1 MKSIPKEGGSKQ
13 LILQP
18 QMNCKFCSKELTK
31 IQIHEY
37 LRGKTNGTCSRS
49 CGNLYRHYFR
59 IENAPMY
66 QNGRKL
72 YEHNCHVCKNDF
84 KSTVPNQSCCSMKCV
99 GVISSKRM
107 TINNPMKDIETRKK
121 VSNTLKDRF
130 HKPPIIGGNGR
141 GLTKWQKILL
151 DELLLIDKTF
161 VAEYIFNTKEFN
173 QNKIYPNH
181 YKIDIASEKYKL
193 AIEVDGNTHKSN
205 KIKLCDQKKT
215 HILNLSGWTVL
226 RFWNTQIEME
236 LKDCVQMVMSMI

>member
-1 MKSIPKEGGSKQ
+1 
-13 LILQP
+13 
-18 QMNCKFCSKELTK
+18 
-31 IQIHEY
+31 
-37 LRGKTNGTCSRS
+37 
-49 CGNLYRHYFR
+49 
-59 IENAPMY
+59 
-66 QNGRKL
+66 
-72 YEHNCHVCKNDF
+72 
-84 KSTVPNQSCCSMKCV
+84 MKCS

-107 TINNPMKDIETRKK
+107 KINNPMNDIETRKK
-121 VSNTLKDRF
+121 VSNTLKDRC

-151 DELLLIDKTF
+151 DELLLIDETF
-161 VAEYIFNTKEFN
+161 VAEYIIKTKEFN

-193 AIEVDGNTHKSN
+193 AIEVDGHTHKSN